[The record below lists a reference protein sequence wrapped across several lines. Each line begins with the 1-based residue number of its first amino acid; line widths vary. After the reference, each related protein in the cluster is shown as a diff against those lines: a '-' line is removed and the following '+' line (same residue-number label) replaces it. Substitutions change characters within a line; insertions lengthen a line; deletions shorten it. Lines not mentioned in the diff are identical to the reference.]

1 MHTLGTFHDPS
12 PRTICTPP
20 DAAKGDS
27 VRLRV
32 PVGVVRGAL
41 VALVVLAMITGT
53 LVPTHNG
60 TLGQG
65 APSARTL
72 QSLYVS
78 TPPELDGLPDDP
90 VWSEAVEVEVALK
103 GGAFRGDVR
112 MRSVYTDDDIYL
124 YAEWEDSTMS
134 MSRGINAWT
143 YNPVPENTVRSS
155 RTTTA
160 PVIDGDGTDVVW
172 RTALPLKVN
181 LEFGTNPG
189 EVVIRSVHTTTDV
202 YFQIQWNDPTFS
214 IPSASWVYDGGAGT
228 WDHNDGLEDMVNLMW
243 DIKTTGFDNI
253 GCQAKCHI
261 GKDWSYLDKQGD
273 VADLWHIMASRSMAA
288 SSAEQLSPPTVV
300 DYEATSGAFR
310 LLGYGDDTKVVY
322 DPNLGQ
328 FPTGGRMGDEGT
340 APFANNT
347 NASGEAPMYIEDD
360 PDDWLD
366 AMVLTSDEV
375 DAGETVVADPSD
387 PAYDQADVEAAWTLY
402 DALGA
407 SVPEFILSKPTGS
420 RGDLTSGATW
430 RDGVWTVETSR
441 ALVTGNAD
449 DAQFDDLTKSYPFG
463 ISTMNNTAGKGHN
476 YITRPLHLDF
486 LPFFSAGGEGYE
498 DRITFL
504 WEITPL
510 ESFDA
515 AGCYI
520 KCHPE
525 FGRAGAFFE
534 SEGEKADMWHMKA
547 ARSLP
552 FLEATQSGDVEV
564 DEEHQATSG
573 TFSFHGYV
581 DDRMLGYD
589 EAPHRGEGG
598 WQGDE
603 GAPSFVNN
611 RNPDGTKP
619 LYMESA
625 PEDFIDAMVLTQT
638 EIDAGEALDVATA
651 QASELSEA
659 ADLYGSFGA
668 VIPESIVR
676 QPEGSRGDIE
686 QAAVWEDGVWHTE
699 IRRSL
704 VTGNDDD
711 VQFDDLQKTYRF
723 SIAVM
728 DDTNGSR
735 HSTPGT
741 ETFLLSLYVPPQS
754 YNITVGPILGRDGE
768 PVRDAKV
775 VLWRNATA
783 SLNGTTGSNGT
794 FTITVPPEWAD
805 STVEATVTKD
815 GYEDLTFAA
824 AIDDVG
830 GFFPIA
836 GTYPDFVR
844 EGEGGDDT
852 PGLGAFA
859 GLLALMVAST
869 ALAMHRRRV
878 TWIRRNG

>member
-1 MHTLGTFHDPS
+1 MR
-12 PRTICTPP
+12 PRISANT
-20 DAAKGDS
+20 AH
-27 VRLRV
+27 
-32 PVGVVRGAL
+32 GAL
-41 VALVVLAMITGT
+41 VALVALALILGT
-53 LVPTHNG
+53 IVPVDNG

-78 TPPELDGLPDDP
+78 TPPDLDGLPDDP
-90 VWSEAVEVEVALK
+90 VWSDAVEVEVELK
-103 GGAFRGDVR
+103 GGSFRGDVR
-112 MRSVYTDDDIYL
+112 MRSVYTDEDIYL

-134 MSRGINAWT
+134 LSRGTNAWT

-160 PVIDGDGTDVVW
+160 PAIDGDGTDAVW

-181 LEFGTNPG
+181 LEFGNNPG
-189 EVVIRSVHTTTDV
+189 EVVIRSVHTSTHL
-202 YFQIQWNDPTFS
+202 YFQVQWNDPTFS
-214 IPSASWVYDGGAGT
+214 LPSSSYTYDDGAGE
-228 WDHNDGLEDMVNLMW
+228 WQRNDGLEDMVNLMW
-243 DIKTTGFDNI
+243 DIKTTGFENI

-261 GKDWSYLDKQGD
+261 GKDWSYLDNQGD
-273 VADLWHIMASRSMAA
+273 VADLWHVMASRSMAA
-288 SSAEQLSPPTVV
+288 TAAEQLTAPTVV

-310 LLGYGDDTKVVY
+310 LLGFGDDTKVVY
-322 DPNLGQ
+322 DPDEGQ
-328 FPTGGRMGDEGT
+328 FPTGGRMGDEGD
-340 APFANNT
+340 APFAENT
-347 NASGEAPMYIEDD
+347 NATGGAPLYMEDG
-360 PDDWLD
+360 PEDWLD
-366 AMVLTSDEV
+366 AMVLSSAEV
-375 DAGETVVADPSD
+375 GAGETIVADPSD
-387 PAYDQADVEAAWTLY
+387 PGYDQGDVEAAWALY

-407 SVPEFILSKPTGS
+407 SVPEFILSEPTGS
-420 RGDLTSGATW
+420 REDLVSGATW
-430 RDGVWTVETSR
+430 RDGVWTVETAR

-449 DAQFDDLTKSYPFG
+449 DVQFDDLSKSYPFG

-486 LPFFSAGGEGYE
+486 LPFFASGGEGSE

-510 ESFDA
+510 ESYDA

-525 FGRAGAFFE
+525 FGRAGAFLE
-534 SEGEKADMWHMKA
+534 NEGERADLWHMKA

-552 FLEATQSGDVEV
+552 FLAAIQSGDVEV

-573 TFSFHGYV
+573 TFSFHGYL
-581 DDRMLGYD
+581 DDRLLGYD
-589 EAPHRGEGG
+589 EPPHQGEGG

-603 GAPSFVNN
+603 GGPSFENN
-611 RNPDGTKP
+611 RNPDGSKP
-619 LYMESA
+619 LYMEKA
-625 PEDFIDAMVLTQT
+625 PQDFLDAMVLTRT
-638 EIDAGEALDVATA
+638 EIDGGEALDVATA
-651 QASELSEA
+651 RASELREA
-659 ADLYGSFGA
+659 AELYMSFGA
-668 VIPESIVR
+668 VIPESILR
-676 QPEGSRGDIE
+676 QPEGSRGDVE

-704 VTGNDDD
+704 VTGNEDD
-711 VQFDDLQKTYRF
+711 VQFDDLQRTYRF

-728 DDTNGSR
+728 DDSNGSR

-754 YNITVGPILGRDGE
+754 YNITVGPIVGRDGK
-768 PVRDAKV
+768 PVRGAQV

-783 SLNGTTGSNGT
+783 SLNGTTGPDGT
-794 FTITVPPEWAD
+794 FTITVPPDWAD
-805 STVEATVTKD
+805 STVEATVTKE
-815 GYEDLTFAA
+815 GYDDLAFAA

-836 GTYPDFVR
+836 GTYPDLVR
-844 EGEGGDDT
+844 EGEDEDDT
-852 PGLGAFA
+852 PGPGVVATLI
-859 GLLALMVAST
+859 ALMVAST
-869 ALAMHRRRV
+869 ALVMNGRRG